1 MKPISNTAFYCC
13 GVRMEDAEQSEPV
26 CGDIYA
32 KNFMSEEGL
41 QIFAAFKEDVHANA
55 SNVARARIIDDILR
69 KELLSDGSATV
80 VLIGAGFD
88 SRAFRLNG
96 GTWVEVDEPQIIA
109 YKNERLPAQGSTNE
123 LHRISIDFANESLEE
138 KLAPFAGRSPAI
150 VVVEG
155 VLMYLDEEDITR
167 MLQTLRRIF
176 PSHKLIC
183 DLMNRK
189 FFEKYSA
196 EMHKKIT
203 GLGAPFRFT
212 VDDPEKLILASGYD
226 RLGKI
231 SIVEAAVGFGSL
243 NIPAFLLKTIFH
255 TLAGGY
261 AIFEFEASMD

>member
-13 GVRMEDAEQSEPV
+13 GVRMEDAERSEPI

-32 KNFMSEEGL
+32 KNFMSDEGL
-41 QIFAAFKEDVHANA
+41 QIFAGFKEDVHSNA

-69 KELLSDGSATV
+69 QDLLSDSSATV

-88 SRAFRLNG
+88 SRAFRLDG

-109 YKNERLPAQGSTNE
+109 YKNERLPADGSTND
-123 LHRISIDFANESLEE
+123 LHRIPIDFAAESLEE

-155 VLMYLDEEDITR
+155 VLMYLEEDAIKQ

-176 PSHKLIC
+176 PSHKLVC
-183 DLMNRK
+183 DLMNKK

-203 GLGAPFRFT
+203 GLGAPFKFT
-212 VDDPEKLILASGYD
+212 VDDPEKLILASGYT
-226 RLGKI
+226 RRKKT

-243 NIPAFLLKTIFH
+243 NIPAFLLKTVLH

-261 AIFEFEASMD
+261 AIFEFEASID